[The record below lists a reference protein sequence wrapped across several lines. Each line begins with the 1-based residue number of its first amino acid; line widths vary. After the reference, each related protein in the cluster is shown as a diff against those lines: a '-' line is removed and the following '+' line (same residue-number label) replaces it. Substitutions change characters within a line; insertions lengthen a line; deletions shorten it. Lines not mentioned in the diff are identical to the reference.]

1 MKRAIPIIL
10 TALLVCP
17 AFVKPSGRAWS
28 DSGPY
33 EYQAASDPPSINAGD
48 AIYPPLGINAPDG
61 DLTFMGDGLYLD
73 ANDVVPA
80 ITVERPAAGDVW
92 AAGSK
97 RQIVWSSLAY
107 EGDVSILL
115 TAGASWQVIQS
126 ALPNTGS
133 YICQLPHQLNSS
145 ECLIAVVP
153 SPADFTVFCEQSAP
167 FTIHPDYQGPEVV
180 SAWPSL
186 AGDFDRSGLSD
197 QTGPQLGC
205 IKWRFEPAGAVP
217 TSVTIGAEGRTH
229 VACQDGRLYTLGAAG
244 SLLWIF
250 NANSP
255 LTSSPTVGPDGSL
268 YVGAENGRLY
278 VTDLNG
284 TVRWTFTTGAPI
296 YSSPAVSPDGS
307 VFVGSQDGRLYALA
321 PDGSEKWS
329 IATKGPGLVLEGA
342 ILASPAIGPDATVY
356 VGGLYDPN
364 LYALDANDGSI
375 KWVCNFE
382 YPLDPADPNS
392 ETEGGWPFASP
403 VVAPDGTIYQ
413 TLLYDSNLYAIDP
426 NDGEIL
432 WSTDLA
438 DPASDWLDPNYSR
451 HYPNPGGWSEP
462 AMGTDGTIYVSFDDP
477 YLRAVEPNGAIK
489 WVARL
494 GAVGG
499 FTLTV
504 GDDGLIYAASDDGY
518 MYVLDAAGWQVS
530 RFATGQWLNH
540 PVIANEHLIIVSD
553 GRDYSPLVTTEKN
566 AVWAISRSAST
577 GQHCDLCLIE
587 DLNTDGNINFLDF
600 ALLLDD
606 WLECTA
612 PGHPCH
618 YEAEPA
624 YLAGDID
631 MDQYVF
637 LSDLV
642 SLADRWLN
650 SERPPRPPRTPGPPG
665 PPPGWPT
672 PPEEP
677 PPKPRACF
685 PADTPVWI
693 EGSLTKI
700 SAVAAGQKVGKSDC
714 LAASGS
720 LNAIERLEE
729 HEGSF
734 DCRDILLE
742 TGDRISVVDSHC
754 FMLESGRWAP
764 AQDLKTGSRLK
775 SLDGSVIVKSI
786 AKRQTPLAGKV
797 YNLKIEGSD
806 RYFVGK
812 PGLTVRD
819 Y

>member
-1 MKRAIPIIL
+1 MKRAIPVIL

-17 AFVKPSGRAWS
+17 AFVKPSGGAWS

-33 EYQAASDPPSINAGD
+33 DYQAASDSLSINAGD

-61 DLTFMGDGLYLD
+61 DLTFMGDGLSLD
-73 ANDVVPA
+73 ANDVVPT
-80 ITVERPAAGDVW
+80 ITVEKPAAGYVW

-97 RQIVWSSLAY
+97 RQIVWSSIGY
-107 EGDVSILL
+107 EGNVSILL

-126 ALPNTGS
+126 SILNTGS
-133 YICQLPHQLNSS
+133 YFCQLPQQLNSS
-145 ECLIAVVP
+145 ECQIAVVP
-153 SPADFTVFCEQSAP
+153 SPADFTVFCEQSGP
-167 FTIHPDYQGPEVV
+167 FTIHPDSQGPEVA

-186 AGDFDRSGLSD
+186 GGDFDRTGLSA
-197 QTGPQLGC
+197 QSGPQFGC
-205 IKWRFEPAGAVP
+205 IKWKFEPAGAVP

-229 VACQDGRLYTLGAAG
+229 IACEDGRLYTLGAAG
-244 SLLWIF
+244 ILFWIF

-278 VTDLNG
+278 VIDPNG
-284 TVRWTFTTGAPI
+284 AIRWTHTTNAPI
-296 YSSPAVSPDGS
+296 YSSPAVSADGS
-307 VFVGSQDGRLYALA
+307 VFVGSQEGRLYALA
-321 PDGSEKWS
+321 PDGGEKWS
-329 IATKGPGLVLEGA
+329 IATKGPGLVPEGA
-342 ILASPAIGPDATVY
+342 ILASPAIGADGTVY
-356 VGGLYDPN
+356 IGGLYDPN
-364 LYALDANDGSI
+364 LYALDPNDGTLNWKCS
-375 KWVCNFE
+375 FT
-382 YPLDPADPNS
+382 PAAGES
-392 ETEGGWPFASP
+392 EEAGWPFASP

-426 NDGEIL
+426 NDGDIL

-438 DPASDWLDPNYSR
+438 DPGSDWLDPNYSED
-451 HYPNPGGWSEP
+451 YPNPGGWSEP
-462 AMGTDGTIYVSFDDP
+462 ALGPDGTVYVSFDDP

-489 WVARL
+489 WMARL

-504 GDDGLIYAASDDGY
+504 GNDGLIYAASDDGY
-518 MYVLDAAGWQVS
+518 LYVVDAAGWQVS

-540 PVIANEHLIIVSD
+540 PVIADEHLIIVSD
-553 GRDYSPLVTTEKN
+553 GQDYSPLITTEKN

-624 YLAGDID
+624 YLTGDID
-631 MDQYVF
+631 MDGYVF
-637 LSDLV
+637 LSDLI

-650 SERPPRPPRTPGPPG
+650 SERPARPPRLPGPPG

-672 PPEEP
+672 PPDEP

-693 EGSLTKI
+693 EGSLTNI
-700 SAVAAGQKVGKSDC
+700 SNVTAGQKVGKSNC

-720 LNAIERLEE
+720 LKAIERFEE

-734 DCRDILLE
+734 DCRDLLLE
-742 TGDRISVVDSHC
+742 TGERISVVDSHC

-764 AQDLKTGSRLK
+764 VQDLKAGSKLK
-775 SLDGSVIVKSI
+775 SMNGSVAVKSI
-786 AKRQTPLAGKV
+786 ARRQTAFVGRV
-797 YNLKIEGSD
+797 YNLKIKGSD

-812 PGLTVRD
+812 LCLIVRD